1 VTATVWPWAALALL
15 GAVHGLNPGMGW
27 LFAVARGLQEQD
39 RRAVWGALLPLAAG
53 HGLAIAVAITVAA
66 VLGMAVPTGGLRWM
80 VGAMLLGF
88 GLLRLRRHRHPR
100 GMGMRVGAG
109 DLTLWSFLMASA
121 HGAGLMALPFAMAAS
136 ASTAAVTT
144 HGGHGMAAGHAVAM
158 AGLSHGAAAGLL
170 STLAHTGGY
179 LLVLVLT
186 ATLVYERLGLR
197 LLRTAWINLDLVWSV
212 ALTGTAVLTV
222 LT

>member
-1 VTATVWPWAALALL
+1 
-15 GAVHGLNPGMGW
+15 MGW
-27 LFAVARGLQEQD
+27 LFAVARGLQERD

-53 HGLAIAVAITVAA
+53 HAIAIAAAIAVAA
-66 VLGMAVPTGGLRWM
+66 VLGLALPAYELRWM
-80 VGAMLLGF
+80 VAATLLVF

-121 HGAGLMALPFAMAAS
+121 HGAGLMALPFVLAA
-136 ASTAAVTT
+136 TAATSGVTS
-144 HGGHGMAAGHAVAM
+144 HGGHGAGEAHAVAM
-158 AGLSHGAAAGLL
+158 AGLPHGAAAGLL
-170 STLAHTGGY
+170 STAAHTGGY

-186 ATLVYERLGLR
+186 ATLVYERFGLR
-197 LLRTAWINLDLVWSV
+197 LLRTAWINLDLIWSV

-222 LT
+222 LA

>member
-1 VTATVWPWAALALL
+1 
-15 GAVHGLNPGMGW
+15 M
-27 LFAVARGLQEQD
+27 
-39 RRAVWGALLPLAAG
+39 
-53 HGLAIAVAITVAA
+53 VAA
-66 VLGMAVPTGGLRWM
+66 T
-80 VGAMLLGF
+80 LLVF

-121 HGAGLMALPFAMAAS
+121 HGAGLMALPFVLAAT
-136 ASTAAVTT
+136 ASTAAVTS
-144 HGGHGMAAGHAVAM
+144 HGAQGMGAAHAAAM
-158 AGLSHGAAAGLL
+158 AGLPHGAAAGLL
-170 STLAHTGGY
+170 STVAHTGGY

-197 LLRTAWINLDLVWSV
+197 LLRTAWINLDIIWSV

-222 LT
+222 LN